1 VSSCPFPREV
11 LHALHGMQQ
20 VVQQRGGARS
30 ALNAEVAGLE
40 GEAPQLEP
48 VTSQPD
54 IEASPSEH
62 VTS

>member
-1 VSSCPFPREV
+1 
-11 LHALHGMQQ
+11 MQQ